1 MSVNARVETKA
12 EQALVH
18 AYGEVKS
25 ALPGGPWA
33 RELRDEAI
41 AAFAAS
47 GLPHRRLET
56 WKWTDL
62 RALMR
67 EAPPPAARPEAQ
79 APALRA
85 LAGLNAHRL
94 VFVNGFFAPA
104 LSTSDV

>member
-12 EQALVH
+12 EKALVH
-18 AYGEVKS
+18 AYGEVKA
-25 ALPGGPWA
+25 ALPGASWV
-33 RELRDEAI
+33 RELREEAI

-67 EAPPPAARPEAQ
+67 EAPPPAAEPVAQ
-79 APALRA
+79 APAPRA
-85 LAGLNAHRL
+85 LAALDAYRL
-94 VFVNGFFAPA
+94 VFVNGFFSPA